1 MQRFYGKYFL
11 ILLFLL
17 PLTVLS
23 QTNSWSVKNEE
34 LQYQWQIQSSD
45 KVPAEGDEVSTIQF
59 KPVKWYEAK
68 VPNSTL
74 GTLVDDGVFKNIFF
88 NRNLEKIPDSL
99 FNVPWWYRRTF
110 IVNNTSAGQVYRLR
124 FNGIS
129 YRADVWLNG
138 KKIAPADSI
147 KGSFRQFIF
156 NITPYI
162 KKVKTCWH

>member
-1 MQRFYGKYFL
+1 MQKSHGKNFL
-11 ILLFLL
+11 ILFFLL

-23 QTNSWSVKNEE
+23 QTNSWNVKNEE
-34 LQYQWQIQSSD
+34 LQDQWQIQSSD
-45 KVPAEGDEVSTIQF
+45 KVSADGEEISTLNF
-59 KPVKWYEAK
+59 KPAKWYEAK

-110 IVNNTSAGQVYRLR
+110 IVKNTSAGQVYRLR

-129 YRADVWLNG
+129 YSADVWLNG
-138 KKIAPADSI
+138 KKIASADST

-156 NITPYI
+156 DVTPLY
-162 KKVKTCWH
+162 